1 MPTETPTLKGKNLQ
15 FIFWAAAVF
24 SSSVVLSQKTIE
36 PYMAMRLMVL
46 SGILL
51 TYLAVFYLFFKRPI
65 FKISNQSGQLFFGG
79 ILVFGIWQITTS
91 LLSTHPTEAFL
102 PITKYF
108 LFSTFLFLLFQFF
121 KTQKSIKPFFKLF
134 TVVGIFHASA
144 ALFQYFMI
152 ENALDFSA
160 NMGWFLGHRNLLGSY
175 LSATIFFSI
184 YLFINKKGVWK
195 IVGFAGTGLSL
206 VAILLSQSRSAWLAF
221 LAGSVVCLVLHF
233 LKKGT
238 KTLNLKSVVLP
249 FSALLF
255 ISIGGIVLLS
265 GDAER
270 NSFSKR
276 IESLIKLKT
285 AGNEAEPES
294 GSIAFRIKTWKQSLS
309 MIGDN
314 PITGVGSGSWKI
326 NIPKYGRG
334 SYQESAGHIS
344 RAKAHNEYIHLTSEN
359 GIIGFLLLMGLI
371 FLIVRNIPQ
380 VNTYN
385 NESYILVAALTAL
398 SIDALF
404 SFPFD
409 RIPHLVVLAFC
420 LAGILFLSKKENT
433 STFSKNKNLLLI
445 GLFASTIFGLFLG
458 TQLFKFEKYSK
469 ISSSNFYQANHSET
483 IKNGKKAK
491 SIFFGVSRKGDPVE
505 LFIGMAQQMSGN
517 ADEGLTTLETALK
530 KHPNNPR
537 ILNAIG
543 ALFNYKKEYA
553 TATPYFEKGLK
564 FAPDYDILKKNL
576 IVNYFR
582 TERYRDCINISETLN
597 IESNETLKAMYLK
610 SFELEL
616 LQLNPD
622 WK

>member
-1 MPTETPTLKGKNLQ
+1 MPTEKATLKGTKLQ
-15 FIFWAAAVF
+15 FIFLAVTVF
-24 SSSVVLSQKTIE
+24 LSSVVLSKETIE

-46 SGILL
+46 SSILL
-51 TYLAVFYLFFKRPI
+51 AYLTVFYLFFKRP
-65 FKISNQSGQLFFGG
+65 FLEISNRNTQVFLGGLF
-79 ILVFGIWQITTS
+79 VFGVWQIITS
-91 LLSTHPTEAFL
+91 FLSEQPVEAFL

-108 LFSTFLFLLFQFF
+108 LFSTFLFLLFQYF
-121 KTQKSIKPFFKLF
+121 KTQKNIKPFIKLF
-134 TVVGIFHASA
+134 AVMGIFHASA
-144 ALFQYFMI
+144 ALIQYFTTKSI
-152 ENALDFSA
+152 LDFSA

-184 YLFINKKGVWK
+184 YLFIQKKGVWK
-195 IVGFAGTGLSL
+195 IAGFAGTGLSL

-221 LAGSVVCLVLHF
+221 LVGIGVLMSLNF
-233 LKKGT
+233 LKKDT
-238 KTLNLKSVVLP
+238 KTLNLKSVILP
-249 FSALLF
+249 LASLLF
-255 ISIGGIVLLS
+255 ISIGAIVLLS
-265 GDAER
+265 GSEER
-270 NSFSKR
+270 NSLSKR
-276 IESLIKLKT
+276 INSIIKLET
-285 AGNEAEPES
+285 AGNESEPEA

-309 MIGDN
+309 MIGDH

-334 SYQESAGHIS
+334 SYQESAGIIS

-359 GIIGFLLLMGLI
+359 GIIGLLLFTGLV
-371 FLIVRNIPQ
+371 FLIGRSSSIS
-380 VNTYN
+380 TSAN
-385 NESYILVAALTAL
+385 NEMYIIVAALTAI

-409 RIPHLVVLAFC
+409 RIAHLIVLAFC
-420 LAGILFLSKKENT
+420 LAGILFLTEQESAPT
-433 STFSKNKNLLLI
+433 LSKNKNLLLI
-445 GLFASTIFGLFLG
+445 GLFASTSFGLFLG

-469 ISSSNFYQANHSET
+469 LSSSNFYQANHSEA

-491 SIFFGVSRKGDPVE
+491 SAFFGINRKGDPTE
-505 LFIGMAQQMSGN
+505 LFIGMAQQMSGD
-517 ADEGLTTLETALK
+517 ADKGLTTLEVALQ

-553 TATPYFEKGLK
+553 TATPYFEKGLTL
-564 FAPDYDILKKNL
+564 APDYDILKKNL

-597 IESNETLKAMYLK
+597 IEDNKTLKAMYLK

-622 WK
+622 WE